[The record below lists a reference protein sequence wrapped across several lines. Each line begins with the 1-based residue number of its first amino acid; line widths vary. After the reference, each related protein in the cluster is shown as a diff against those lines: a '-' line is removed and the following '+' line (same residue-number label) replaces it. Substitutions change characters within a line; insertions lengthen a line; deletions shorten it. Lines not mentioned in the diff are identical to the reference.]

1 MAVLDN
7 ISLHRVTKIT
17 LGAVNESVGEEYNGN
32 QFRDITI
39 EDNTGEIFTITV
51 FADRKEVVYLEIR

>member
-1 MAVLDN
+1 MAMLDN

-17 LGAVNESVGEEYNGN
+17 LGAVNESVGEEYKGN

-39 EDNTGEIFTITV
+39 
-51 FADRKEVVYLEIR
+51 